1 MTDWGGFS
9 YHMRV
14 GLEWWTDGYD
24 TNTPSINVYV
34 RPWVQVDS
42 SWNFN
47 DSQTVTLS
55 GSVGGSWTFQN
66 TMGANG
72 TAAFGPAVIGGQG
85 QNYGGGPVYTV
96 TAVLSGIYLGPGGN
110 GTASVTSSFALPA
123 RPPNVPTNPGV
134 AVDSVT
140 ATSARVVVFAS
151 DGRGAAVDA
160 YQTAISL
167 PGGNWGGWSQS
178 WFGGTGTATGLQPNT
193 YYECAAQA
201 HNWVGWS
208 GWTYS
213 SFTTAGT
220 APSVPLNLAISN
232 LTQTGARAAWSAPS
246 NNGGVAISNYTVQL
260 ATNSGFTAGLQTI
273 TDNASP
279 NDFTGLTP
287 NTQYWVRVRANN
299 SIGSSAYTTAVSFRT
314 PMVVN
319 ASGPSGTQAPFQTIT
334 LLGSDANDAT
344 VSTRT
349 WSQVSGP
356 AVTLTGTTTKTCT
369 FYAPGTLSG
378 TTLVFRYS
386 VKDTSNVTVTS
397 DISIPIRAAKH
408 RAVIGGVEVPMDFR
422 AA

>member
-1 MTDWGGFS
+1 
-9 YHMRV
+9 
-14 GLEWWTDGYD
+14 
-24 TNTPSINVYV
+24 
-34 RPWVQVDS
+34 VQVDS

-232 LTQTGARAAWSAPS
+232 LTQTGARASVVGSQQQRWRRHLQLHRPARDELRVHSRASDDHGQREPERLHGAHAEHAVLGEGPRQQLDRVERLHDRGVLPHADGRQRERPVGNPGAVPDDHSA
-246 NNGGVAISNYTVQL
+246 GVGRQRRDRVHANLV
-260 ATNSGFTAGLQTI
+260 SGERSGRDADRHHDQDVHVLRARDPVRNDAGL
-273 TDNASP
+273 P
-279 NDFTGLTP
+279 
-287 NTQYWVRVRANN
+287 V
-299 SIGSSAYTTAVSFRT
+299 
-314 PMVVN
+314 
-319 ASGPSGTQAPFQTIT
+319 
-334 LLGSDANDAT
+334 LGQGHEHVD
-344 VSTRT
+344 
-349 WSQVSGP
+349 
-356 AVTLTGTTTKTCT
+356 
-369 FYAPGTLSG
+369 
-378 TTLVFRYS
+378 
-386 VKDTSNVTVTS
+386 VTS
-397 DISIPIRAAKH
+397 DISIPCPSSSKAKH